1 MSETLPRRGFLGR
14 MVAAMTGG
22 TWLTGSNAQAAA
34 VQIDDQAYI
43 SEIRLFAGSTPPYG
57 WLFCQG
63 QLLDPNDENYNALFN
78 LIGTMYGGD
87 GQTTF
92 ALPDLRGRTPVHVG
106 TGYVQGQVAG
116 TEQVTLVSSQIP
128 AHTHTLAASATAGS
142 TPDPSGR
149 MPARNAAGA
158 PVYDATA
165 NTDLAGIALQPAGGS
180 QPHPN
185 MQPWLGLNFMIA
197 YFGIFPPST

>member
-14 MVAAMTGG
+14 MVAAVTGG

-34 VQIDDQAYI
+34 VQVDDQAYI
-43 SEIRLFAGSTPPYG
+43 GEIRLFAGTTPPYG

-78 LIGTMYGGD
+78 LIGTTYGGD
-87 GQTTF
+87 GQNTF

-106 TGYVQGQVAG
+106 TGYFQGQVAG
-116 TEQVTLVSSQIP
+116 DEQVTLVSSQIP
-128 AHTHTLAASATAGS
+128 AHAPTLAASATAGS
-142 TPDPSGR
+142 TPNPSGR
-149 MPARNAAGA
+149 MPARNAAGS
-158 PVYDATA
+158 PVYAATA

-180 QPHPN
+180 QPHPH
-185 MQPWLGLNFMIA
+185 MQPWLGLNVMSA
-197 YFGIFPPST
+197 YFGIFPPPQ